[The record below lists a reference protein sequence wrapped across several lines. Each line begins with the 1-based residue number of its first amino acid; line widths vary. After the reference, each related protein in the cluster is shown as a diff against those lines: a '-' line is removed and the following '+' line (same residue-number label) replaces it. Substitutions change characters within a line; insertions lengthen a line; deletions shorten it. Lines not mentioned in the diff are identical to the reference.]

1 MRKRDLISVLL
12 LGVLALG
19 AMIGWAL
26 ASRDAVGAEKE
37 AEAYRQQLNAAYF
50 VFEAIA
56 SNKDELREMRVLLQE
71 NPGNNLVYVTTHTPA
86 KTERGTASTSVFT
99 IFSDGNLKVERYDDT
114 SGAKTWETVKYRGDH
129 YAKK

>member
-1 MRKRDLISVLL
+1 M
-12 LGVLALG
+12 
-19 AMIGWAL
+19 
-26 ASRDAVGAEKE
+26 
-37 AEAYRQQLNAAYF
+37 NAAYF

-86 KTERGTASTSVFT
+86 KTEYGTASTSVFT

>member
-1 MRKRDLISVLL
+1 MKEKIFDVITVILLVALIVVFS
-12 LGVLALG
+12 
-19 AMIGWAL
+19 IK
-26 ASRDAVGAEKE
+26 DAKSQRETE
-37 AEAYRQQLNAAYF
+37 SYHQQLNAAYF

-71 NPGNNLVYVTTHTPA
+71 NPSNNLVYVTTHTPA

-114 SGAKTWETVKYRGDH
+114 SGAKTWETIKYRGDH